1 DEYVNAIHPEDRHLV
16 QGFRALADKQDSFP
30 AEYRIARPDGT
41 TLWLS
46 GRGLVVERGPDGR
59 AKRLVSIMA
68 DASERKASE
77 ESLRIERERLSQALT
92 AGRMGAFDLNIKNE
106 ELWWSPQTFAL
117 FGVSPDSFVPTPASV
132 AALIHPDDRENF
144 EKRRSEAIAARRP
157 FLLEFRAKPPGGGEV
172 WLGYRGQ
179 AEYDAHGRPVRNF
192 GTVTEITER
201 KRVEAV
207 LRDADRQ
214 KDEFIAT
221 LAHELRNPLA
231 PIRNAVNLLKQSGSA
246 DPRLMWCHDVI
257 DRQARQM
264 AHLLD
269 DLLDVS
275 RLNRNQLKLEVEPL
289 LLSDVI
295 QRAVEAAQPMIDA
308 GRHTLTLN
316 TLAEPL
322 PLQGDLVRLAQVVS
336 NVLINAAK
344 LTPSKGQLTLTVERS
359 ARQAIVRVSDSG
371 AGIAPAHLAQ
381 VFEGIDKV
389 GSALNRAQGGHGI
402 GLFLAKGLVELHGG
416 TISARSQGVGQGSE
430 FEIRLSLDSSVAA
443 NDPSDGMPPSA
454 VRADEPFRVLIADD
468 LRDIADSLALLLE
481 DMGHEVH
488 VAYDGEQALRMA
500 EELLPDVVLLDL
512 GMPKMHGYDVC
523 RKIRAAPWGRGL
535 TLIAQTGWGQENDRR
550 RTREAGFDHHV
561 TKPVQTDT
569 LTTLFRHRP
578 QSA

>member
-1 DEYVNAIHPEDRHLV
+1 MIAPPAPSSALRTPETPADPLAADKALRESEARFRSALNAGRLGSWETDYEQMSRTWSAEGMALFGLDLPNGRGQVGGVDDEYVNALHPEDRHLA

-30 AEYRIARPDGT
+30 AEYRIVRPDGT

-46 GRGLVVERGPDGR
+46 GRGLVVERGADGR
-59 AKRLVSIMA
+59 ATRLVSIMA
-68 DASERKASE
+68 DASDRK
-77 ESLRIERERLSQALT
+77 
-92 AGRMGAFDLNIKNE
+92 
-106 ELWWSPQTFAL
+106 
-117 FGVSPDSFVPTPASV
+117 
-132 AALIHPDDRENF
+132 H
-144 EKRRSEAIAARRP
+144 
-157 FLLEFRAKPPGGGEV
+157 
-172 WLGYRGQ
+172 
-179 AEYDAHGRPVRNF
+179 
-192 GTVTEITER
+192 
-201 KRVEAV
+201 
-207 LRDADRQ
+207 ADRQ

-275 RLNRNQLKLEVEPL
+275 RLSRHQLKLEVEPL

-295 QRAVEAAQPMIDA
+295 RRAVEAAQPMIDA

-316 TLAEPL
+316 TLVEPL
-322 PLQGDLVRLAQVVS
+322 PLQGDLMRLAQVVS
-336 NVLINAAK
+336 NVLVNAAK
-344 LTPSKGQLTLTVERS
+344 ITPSKGRLTLTVERN
-359 ARQAIVRVSDSG
+359 ARQAIVKVSDSG
-371 AGIAPAHLAQ
+371 AGIAPKHLAQ
-381 VFEGIDKV
+381 GFEGLDKV

-416 TISARSQGVGQGSE
+416 TISARSQGEGQGSE
-430 FEIRLSLDSSVAA
+430 FEIRLSLDSSAA
-443 NDPSDGMPPSA
+443 TEGPTDRMPPPA
-454 VRADEPFRVLIADD
+454 VPVDESFRVLIADD

-488 VAYDGEQALRMA
+488 VAYDGEQALHMA
-500 EELLPDVVLLDL
+500 EEWQPDVVLLDL

-523 RKIRAAPWGRGL
+523 RNIRTAAWGHGM

-561 TKPVQTDT
+561 TKPVQIED
-569 LTTLFRHRP
+569 LVTLFRRRP